1 MKPSDTTSI
10 LRQIASNIEKS
21 KNPDKSAVAKD
32 LQKLVAA
39 INPETMDPATMS
51 TLTPS
56 QLASQLTNGFSE
68 GRENVAGAVTMIMD
82 YGKSTSMHQSDID
95 AAVICAI
102 GSLTGQ
108 L

>member
-39 INPETMDPATMS
+39 INPETME
-51 TLTPS
+51 LTPS
-56 QLASQLTNGFSE
+56 QLASQLTKGFTE
-68 GRENVAGAVTMIMD
+68 GHNNIPGAVRKVME
-82 YGKSTSMHQSDID
+82 YGKSNSMNQNDID
-95 AAVICAI
+95 TAVII
-102 GSLTGQ
+102 TVMHLTGQ
-108 L
+108 LD